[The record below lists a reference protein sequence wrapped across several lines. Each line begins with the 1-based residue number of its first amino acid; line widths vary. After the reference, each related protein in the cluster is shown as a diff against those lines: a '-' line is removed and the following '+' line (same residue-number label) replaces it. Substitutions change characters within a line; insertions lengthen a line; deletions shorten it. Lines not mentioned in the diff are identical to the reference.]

1 MRVVIVFFSEGKR
14 DKLLEISRALAS
26 GIEAQGH
33 TVDLV
38 DGAHDVNSRL
48 TVYEYIV
55 VGTEIVSNFGGKI
68 PDKVGQFLKSSGM
81 IAGKRSFAFVLKGRL
96 GVTKGLQR
104 LMKVMEGE
112 GMFLKFSEILTSAAE
127 AAEIGKR
134 LRIH

>member
-55 VGTEIVSNFGGKI
+55 VGTEIVSNFGWKI